1 MFNFQLGCGCTVPLT
16 KNENKEMG
24 IISALLDRLFADGLS
39 WTKAFRDIRA
49 KGQRIVNKGIA
60 RSHQAQDASVCSVL
74 KRYYN

>member
-24 IISALLDRLFADGLS
+24 IITALLDRLDSDGLS
-39 WTKAFRDIRA
+39 WTKAFRDIQI

-74 KRYYN
+74 KRFYN